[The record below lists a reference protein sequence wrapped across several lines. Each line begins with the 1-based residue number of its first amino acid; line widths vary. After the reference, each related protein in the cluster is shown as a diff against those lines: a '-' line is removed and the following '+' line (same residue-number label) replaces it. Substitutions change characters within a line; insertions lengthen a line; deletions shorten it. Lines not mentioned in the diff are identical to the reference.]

1 MGWAIPVEADGLT
14 YVALTLYGDDPTT
27 EAIDGMLSGQTFS
40 LALHLAATD
49 TVLGFDMNNELV
61 SFDGWTN
68 TNGAPLAAY
77 SDASTTYDFDLT
89 DDCLDASACNFHP
102 ASDSNDDCLYPEPAY
117 DCEGNCLDDV
127 DGDGICDPFEVPGCT
142 IANAC
147 NFNPEA
153 TDDDGSCATLDE
165 CGVCGGSGIA
175 EGDCDCA
182 GNQLDAVN
190 VCGGSCIEDLDS
202 DGICDD
208 VDPCVGALDACG
220 VCNGPGEIYECGCSF
235 IPEGDCDC
243 NGNQLD
249 ALGVCGGECPADI
262 DADGLCDDVDPCV
275 GALDACGVCN
285 GPGAVYACGC
295 TGIPEGDCDC
305 DGNALDECGTCGGNG
320 IPEGDCDCNGNQL
333 DALGVCGGSCMEDID
348 GDGVC
353 DDVDPCVGALDACGV
368 CNGPGAIYACGC
380 DGIPEGDCDCEG
392 NVSDALGV
400 CGGSCPSDY
409 NGNGVC
415 DDAEVYG
422 CTYVNAPN
430 YEPEATADDGSCVVV
445 DCDACDEDLDED
457 GVCDDEDDCVGELDE
472 CGVCNG
478 PGAVYDCG
486 CQIWPANDCDCDGNQ
501 LDALG
506 VCGGGCPADID
517 GDGICDDEDDC
528 LYDFNNNGVCDDAEV
543 PGCTYD
549 DAVNYNENATVDD
562 GSCEMGTGGS
572 DNVWATCY
580 GDLNADGL
588 VQLNDLLGLL
598 TVYGNDCE

>member
-1 MGWAIPVEADGLT
+1 MHNLPRTMRLVALLLATCGVLCEGMAQTDGFCCDPNYPQSYDPFNCPVDNIPDNDCLPSGCTNPDAFNYDDEAGWDDGSCYAEADLPPGWTYAATPSSSTFLGNVTVDGLPLAEPGALAAFSEEGLCVGWAIPVEADGLT

-49 TVLGFDMNNELV
+49 TVLGFDMNNEAV

-77 SDASTTYDFDLT
+77 GDASTTYDFDLT

-175 EGDCDCA
+175 EGDCDC
-182 GNQLDAVN
+182 
-190 VCGGSCIEDLDS
+190 
-202 DGICDD
+202 
-208 VDPCVGALDACG
+208 
-220 VCNGPGEIYECGCSF
+220 
-235 IPEGDCDC
+235 
-243 NGNQLD
+243 
-249 ALGVCGGECPADI
+249 
-262 DADGLCDDVDPCV
+262 
-275 GALDACGVCN
+275 
-285 GPGAVYACGC
+285 
-295 TGIPEGDCDC
+295 
-305 DGNALDECGTCGGNG
+305 
-320 IPEGDCDCNGNQL
+320 NGNQL

-353 DDVDPCVGALDACGV
+353 DDVDPCVGTLDACGV

-392 NVSDALGV
+392 NVDALGV
-400 CGGSCPSDY
+400 RRGRRPF
-409 NGNGVC
+409 GNGVC

-422 CTYVNAPN
+422 CTYLNAPN

-562 GSCEMGTGGS
+562 GSCEMGASGS